1 MTRIFREDTVTLDA
15 SKISAYVHD
24 VHGPVTVFKDVVIA
38 RAIVHEYDD
47 GMAYKPGK
55 ELGEAYWTAD
65 GMWATSG
72 GHPSTAVISTRDQIH
87 GRTVNPRFTKSLID
101 PDTKRPMDRGILA
114 DLEVFDNKVAPE
126 VLTDM
131 KNGKKTD
138 VSIGF
143 FFDYDDTAGIVDD
156 EEDQSLKGTAYDYVQ
171 RNITINH
178 VAFGIDQ
185 GRCGMPYCGIGADGV
200 IREIAGDPVG
210 KWKDFKTC
218 VAAIMKENPDY
229 TKEQAEG
236 TCGKIEKQSKE
247 KDFKPTD
254 DYSLGMKKTIDE
266 AKVYLRDVLGKL
278 DAIEFLKDDLVEE
291 EYQGNASNITLSE
304 RAKKFHN
311 ISDDDW
317 VALTEEEKQD
327 YIDKLP
333 PEKTVEG
340 ETNKDEGDAG
350 PRTEAERAK
359 AHFNLSDE
367 DWGALSD
374 EEKQEYVDKLPK
386 KGSGG
391 EDDASDEK
399 EDDCPDCDD
408 DEREVKRIATD
419 LSLEDINKKLTSLK
433 ETRDGYR
440 EQIRK
445 LDEELYSEPD
455 SEKKRKAALRKQSG
469 ELWDKIDDL
478 YDEIHAYTQAKT
490 IKITQAALTDEVTED
505 EEKET
510 PLNPDEVLEK
520 YRRTVK
526 DKDYP
531 F

>member
-15 SKISAYVHD
+15 SKVSAYNHD

-47 GMAYKPGK
+47 GMAYKPGR

-72 GHPSTAVISTRDQIH
+72 GHPNTAVISTRDQIH
-87 GRTVNPRFTKSLID
+87 GRTVNVRFTKSLID

-131 KNGKKTD
+131 KNGKKGE

-143 FFDYDDTAGIVDD
+143 FFDYDATAGTVDD
-156 EEDQSLKGTAYDYVQ
+156 EDDQSLKGVEYDYVQ

-178 VAFGIDQ
+178 VAFGIDH

-200 IREIAGDPVG
+200 IREATGDPVG

-236 TCGKIEKQSKE
+236 TCGKIEAQSKE
-247 KDFKPTD
+247 KDFKPTND
-254 DYSLGMKKTIDE
+254 HTLSMKQTVEE

-278 DAIEFLKDDLVEE
+278 DAIEFLEPAEDDLVEE
-291 EYQGNASNITLSE
+291 EYQGNASNTTLSE

-317 VALTEEEKQD
+317 LALTEEEKTG
-327 YIDKLP
+327 YIGKLP
-333 PEKTVEG
+333 PEKPKEG
-340 ETNKDEGDAG
+340 ETNKDEEDEADAG
-350 PRTEAERAK
+350 PRTEAERAQ
-359 AHFNLSDE
+359 AHFSLSEE
-367 DWGALSD
+367 DWAALSD
-374 EEKQEYVDKLPK
+374 EEKQAYIDKLPK

-391 EDDASDEK
+391 EDDEDCTDCDEDESEEDEVVEDEK
-399 EDDCPDCDD
+399 
-408 DEREVKRIATD
+408 DE
-419 LSLEDINKKLTSLK
+419 N
-433 ETRDGYR
+433 
-440 EQIRK
+440 
-445 LDEELYSEPD
+445 
-455 SEKKRKAALRKQSG
+455 
-469 ELWDKIDDL
+469 
-478 YDEIHAYTQAKT
+478 
-490 IKITQAALTDEVTED
+490 
-505 EEKET
+505 

-520 YRRTVK
+520 YRRTTK

-531 F
+531 Y